1 MVVSEESRSSEG
13 QGSGRVL
20 SLDEEDEDLRDFPL
34 TPRVVGSSERYI
46 LSTTILTTTT
56 ATPVSP
62 VLEELDFAPSSPPE
76 EGSDGEVFSEEV
88 TFPGDFEGGDVEVV
102 VEEREEEEEVVL
114 GEAEGALEGGDR
126 AEMRQSKKNKFKK
139 NLYFLLRARMKT
151 RRPLFRR
158 DRSSPVNHKI
168 TSYSQTIILV
178 CSTG

>member
-20 SLDEEDEDLRDFPL
+20 SLDEEDEDLRDFPH
-34 TPRVVGSSERYI
+34 TPHVVGSSERYI
-46 LSTTILTTTT
+46 LSTTIITTTT

-102 VEEREEEEEVVL
+102 VEER
-114 GEAEGALEGGDR
+114 
-126 AEMRQSKKNKFKK
+126 
-139 NLYFLLRARMKT
+139 
-151 RRPLFRR
+151 RRRR
-158 DRSSPVNHKI
+158 RRS
-168 TSYSQTIILV
+168 
-178 CSTG
+178 